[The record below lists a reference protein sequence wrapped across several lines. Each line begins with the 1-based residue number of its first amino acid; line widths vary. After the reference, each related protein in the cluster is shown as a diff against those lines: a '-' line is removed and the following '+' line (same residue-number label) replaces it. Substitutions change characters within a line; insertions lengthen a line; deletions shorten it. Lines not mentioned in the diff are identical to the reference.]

1 MVRCF
6 AFVCSATHCSRCVDK
21 CIWHIVCDDMRLHED
36 WPRMF
41 IAPTHPSFALPFL
54 SFIRNDSLNEVNLSL
69 LQPFPDNIYIRLIVS
84 LSDSSPSVAFTSVQF
99 VQPELYVGDNE
110 NEQVDCLFCSSD
122 RPKDDFVDGPE
133 QLLYIIMFDS
143 VCCCE
148 LIVCCG
154 HLSL

>member
-1 MVRCF
+1 MLCF
-6 AFVCSATHCSRCVDK
+6 CLFCYPLQPVCRQMHLTYRLRRYAITWRLATDVYRTH
-21 CIWHIVCDDMRLHED
+21 
-36 WPRMF
+36 
-41 IAPTHPSFALPFL
+41 APAHPSFALPFL
-54 SFIRNDSLNEVNLSL
+54 SFIRNGSLNEVNLSL

-122 RPKDDFVDGPE
+122 RPKDVFVDGPE